1 VLMADV
7 EVDQLAGK
15 VEVLFT
21 GRVPE
26 VRAFAARYFNRVK
39 SSLCRPRVENVG
51 SVVEVGLCLG
61 CFNCHLASI
70 I

>member
-1 VLMADV
+1 
-7 EVDQLAGK
+7 
-15 VEVLFT
+15 
-21 GRVPE
+21 
-26 VRAFAARYFNRVK
+26 
-39 SSLCRPRVENVG
+39 VENVG